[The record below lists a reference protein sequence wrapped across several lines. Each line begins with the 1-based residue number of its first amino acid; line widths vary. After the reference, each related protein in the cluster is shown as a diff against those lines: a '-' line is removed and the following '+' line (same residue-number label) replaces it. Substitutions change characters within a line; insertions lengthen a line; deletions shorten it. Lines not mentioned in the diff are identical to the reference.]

1 MAAYLP
7 LCAFRE
13 GLLPSACRKCLWWQT
28 TGSERLDEQGLDKQ
42 ALMERK
48 RYWMLSLEKT
58 WGTTGLLLEN
68 TSRKSGERPA
78 QPSIVA
84 SISFCPP
91 EALPRLHELSFNS
104 LPRNSAVIFCLRTEP
119 GVGYHVPKRLLH
131 KSLAQLKDRGVY
143 EAFAVARDEMEALT
157 SGEDSRN
164 CRFFPPD
171 FLVSN
176 GFHVVSTNRDLIL
189 MRADLRGLLS
199 LFERVE
205 SAVRRLLRNEPTPSP
220 AAWSRHST

>member
-7 LCAFRE
+7 LSAFRE

-28 TGSERLDEQGLDKQ
+28 AGSERLDERL
-42 ALMERK
+42 LWERK
-48 RYWMLSLEKT
+48 RHWMLSLEKT

-68 TSRKSGERPA
+68 TSGRADERHA

-91 EALPRLHELSFNS
+91 EALPRLRELSFDS
-104 LPRNSAVIFCLRTEP
+104 LPANSAVVFCLRTELE
-119 GVGYHVPKRLLH
+119 VGHHLPKRLLR
-131 KSLAQLKDRGVY
+131 KSLAQLKDRGVH
-143 EAFAVARDEMEALT
+143 EAFAVASNKMETVTPGKDAH
-157 SGEDSRN
+157 N
-164 CRFFPPD
+164 CRFFPAD

-176 GFHVVSTNRDLIL
+176 GFHAVCTNGDLIL
-189 MRADLRGLLS
+189 MRADLRGLIS
-199 LFERVE
+199 LFVQVD
-205 SAVRRLLRNEPTPSP
+205 SAVRRLLRNVPTPSP